1 MNYFFT
7 PNLHSFKYYLPK
19 EENNNSRKEFIMNKF
34 FKLIG
39 IFFVLSLFALSLTGC
54 MDDGS
59 IMVLKVDAP
68 GKDTSVTT
76 PTVTVSGRLAGTQ
89 SSRGIVTIND
99 VEVPVK
105 DLKFSTDVKLTEG
118 KNIINIGAK
127 VDQVDLKEQV
137 TVTYVPAKQ

>member
-1 MNYFFT
+1 
-7 PNLHSFKYYLPK
+7 
-19 EENNNSRKEFIMNKF
+19 MNKF

-89 SSRGIVTIND
+89 SSRGIVKIND
-99 VEVPVK
+99 EVVPVK

>member
-1 MNYFFT
+1 
-7 PNLHSFKYYLPK
+7 
-19 EENNNSRKEFIMNKF
+19 MNKF

-39 IFFVLSLFALSLTGC
+39 IFFVLSLFALLLTGC

-68 GKDTSVTT
+68 VKDTSVTT

-89 SSRGIVTIND
+89 SSRGIVKIND
-99 VEVPVK
+99 EIVPVK

-127 VDQVDLKEQV
+127 VDAVDLKEQL